1 MVRQLG
7 DLKKISGQPVHQLAG
22 TVLVKEVKVQLL
34 KVHVKIPP
42 DICFHANT
50 ELMSPVGDDEIHD
63 CPHQKHRHNDC
74 HDSKKRLIQL
84 VRQQIVHDVARYQ
97 RKRDVNRAHDKCT
110 AHIQQKE
117 LFVRGE
123 IG

>member
-1 MVRQLG
+1 MKFMTART
-7 DLKKISGQPVHQLAG
+7 KNTATTIAM
-22 TVLVKEVKVQLL
+22 TV
-34 KVHVKIPP
+34 
-42 DICFHANT
+42 
-50 ELMSPVGDDEIHD
+50 
-63 CPHQKHRHNDC
+63 
-74 HDSKKRLIQL
+74 KKRLIQL

-97 RKRDVNRAHDKCT
+97 RKRDVDRTHDKCT